1 MQVPQTSRRRAKK
14 PLLTRKTA
22 DKHRLYE
29 MSVQD
34 PEQEI
39 EFIDKLFKKRVGR
52 LPLKL
57 REDFCGTSLLC
68 KLWVES
74 APTRRAV
81 GLDIDQ
87 PTLDWAHKNNLCD
100 LTDEQNSR
108 VRLLPENVLSP
119 PKEIF
124 DIIVGLN
131 FSYWCFKDRPT
142 LRKYFEGA
150 RKNLA
155 DDGVLLLDAYGGLE
169 SQEVMSERRK
179 VNGFNYVWEQ
189 AKFNPI
195 DNSIVNYIHFEFKDG
210 TKWNKAFTY
219 EWRHWSLQEI
229 REILLEAGFSETK
242 IYWDISDDDEDSDF
256 RVREKVENQAGWL
269 AFITAFA

>member
-1 MQVPQTSRRRAKK
+1 MPEVSRRRGKK
-14 PLLTRKTA
+14 PVLTRKTA

-74 APTRRAV
+74 APTRQAV
-81 GLDIDQ
+81 GLDIDK
-87 PTLDWAHKNNLCD
+87 PTLSWADKNNLCD
-100 LTDEQNSR
+100 LTKEQRKR
-108 VRLLPENVLSP
+108 VRLLPENVLTP
-119 PKEIF
+119 PKEVF

-131 FSYWCFKDRPT
+131 FSYWCFKDRET
-142 LRKYFEGA
+142 LRKYLEGA

-155 DDGVLLLDAYGGLE
+155 DDGILLLDAYGGLE
-169 SQEVMSERRK
+169 SQEVMSESRK
-179 VNGFNYVWEQ
+179 VNGFSYVWDQ

-195 DNSIVNYIHFEFKDG
+195 DNSVVNYIHFEFKDG
-210 TKWNKAFTY
+210 TKWKRAFTY
-219 EWRHWSLQEI
+219 DWRHWSLQEI
-229 REILLEAGFSETK
+229 REILLEAGFSDTK

-256 RVREKVENQAGWL
+256 RVRERVENQAGWL